1 MAVVSRACS
10 RRLLRPLLG
19 RDAPLAAAPPARLA
33 GCCFARFSGLL
44 LRSLL
49 RRAAPLAAAQPA
61 RPARRCSAHFSG
73 LLLLSLLRCAAP
85 LAAAHPARAAGRC
98 SPRFFG
104 SSACC
109 SGCCSAVPLRWP
121 LLCLL
126 APLLRSAAPAC
137 CSARRLLSLTVRA
150 GRRQGRNEG
159 E

>member
-10 RRLLRPLLG
+10 RRLLCSLLG

-49 RRAAPLAAAQPA
+49 RRATPLAAAQP
-61 RPARRCSAHFSG
+61 
-73 LLLLSLLRCAAP
+73 LAP
-85 LAAAHPARAAGRC
+85 LAAAPPTSPACCSCRC
-98 SPRFFG
+98 SAVPLRWPLLTPLAPLDATSPRFSG
-104 SSACC
+104 GPACC